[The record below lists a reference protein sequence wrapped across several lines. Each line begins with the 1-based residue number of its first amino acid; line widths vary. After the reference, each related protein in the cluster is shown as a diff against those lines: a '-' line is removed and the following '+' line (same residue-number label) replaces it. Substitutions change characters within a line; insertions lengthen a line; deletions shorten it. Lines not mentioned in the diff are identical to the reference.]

1 MSEKACM
8 YNGPMTTWFVY
19 ILLCQG
25 GSLYTGI
32 AKDPKKRFLEH
43 TNGKGGAYTR
53 SHPPI
58 RILHTEPAK
67 NRSAALIR
75 EAEIKRWSRTRKIKT
90 LNLPLSEG

>member
-1 MSEKACM
+1 M

-19 ILLCQG
+19 ILLCRD

-32 AKDPKKRFLEH
+32 AKDVQKRLNDH
-43 TNGKGGAYTR
+43 RSGKGGAYTR
-53 SHPPI
+53 SHSPI
-58 RILHTEPAK
+58 RIVHEEPQPS
-67 NRSAALIR
+67 RSAALRR